1 MQVVKDILKEK
12 GNATYGIGPEATLLE
27 ALEMMADRNIGAV
40 LVVGDD
46 GRVKGIFSERDLA
59 RKIIIKGR
67 SIEATKVKDIMTSQ
81 VIYVDPTTSV
91 QDCMNLMTAKRIRHL
106 PVMEG
111 DAPVGLI
118 SIGDVVRALLK
129 MQDNLIHQKDFEIG
143 QLERVITQSP

>member
-12 GNATYGIGPEATLLE
+12 GNAAYGIGPESTLLE
-27 ALEMMADRNIGAV
+27 ALELMSDKNIGAV

-81 VIYVDPTTSV
+81 VIYVDPATTV

-111 DAPVGLI
+111 EKPVGLI

>member
-1 MQVVKDILKEK
+1 MQAVKDILKEK
-12 GNATYGIGPEATLLE
+12 GKATYGIGPEATLLE

-40 LVVGDD
+40 LVTGDD

-59 RKIIIKGR
+59 RKIILKGR
-67 SIEATKVKDIMTSQ
+67 NIETTKVKEMMTGQ
-81 VIYVDPTTSV
+81 VLYVDPETSIG
-91 QDCMNLMTAKRIRHL
+91 DCMNLMTAKRIRHL

-111 DAPVGLI
+111 DKPVGLV
-118 SIGDVVRALLK
+118 SIGDVVRAMLK